1 MSSSGDEL
9 SPEDQRDRLLARLH
23 IVDGL
28 IEAFNRR
35 HEIIDEIGSVAD
47 RVAARA
53 VLQSADWNFS
63 EVQVAHILDVPFGRV
78 TELGRQHLV
87 EEREHLL
94 TALDELR

>member
-1 MSSSGDEL
+1 MSSSGNEL

-47 RVAARA
+47 RAAARA
-53 VLQSADWNFS
+53 VLQSAAWNFS
-63 EVQVAHILDVPFGRV
+63 EVQVAHILDAPFVRV

-87 EEREHLL
+87 EEREHLRA
-94 TALDELR
+94 ALDELR